1 MARRRTAGFILSLL
15 IAAAISAAGTAAP
28 GEFSVGVLRRDGVL
42 IPFAAYNGRIWEDP
56 WPGAALRQPLPI
68 SLTDVPKTWW
78 GGVGPAAPW
87 RAWLRDESSQPLKLL
102 KPVHVPIF
110 CGAHLAI
117 ATDYRGEPPAERE
130 PTVPKDGI
138 ATAGDVTVL
147 PVTQVS
153 VNAPDAAR
161 IVAAITE
168 RFNEEERLA
177 ETNFTSWIHP
187 YDRASRVKLPIT
199 LEAFYRSVD
208 TVGPNGLDYRTNY
221 IEAVRRFPALT
232 GDQGCGLIT
241 FARGWVTEY
250 RDKKPEINIG
260 ARITYCD
267 RADVSFIQPFGR
279 VRVERPG
286 GGGRAGGTDVYWI
299 YQTSSW
305 RDEFY
310 SIARVAPEGV
320 RPVLVVAG
328 GGCPKERA
336 K

>member
-1 MARRRTAGFILSLL
+1 MARRIPALILSAVL
-15 IAAAISAAGTAAP
+15 AAAISAIALAAP

-42 IPFAAYNGRIWEDP
+42 IPFGSFDGRQWNVV
-56 WPGAALRQPLPI
+56 WPGSDLRQPLPI
-68 SLTDVPKTWW
+68 GLGDIPARWW
-78 GGVGPAAPW
+78 GGPGPAAAW
-87 RAWLRDESSQPLKLL
+87 TAWLRDDQKRPLKLL

-117 ATDYRGEPPAERE
+117 ATDYRGEPSSGPE

-138 ATAGDVTVL
+138 ATAGDVVVL

-161 IVAAITE
+161 MIDAIKE
-168 RFNEEERLA
+168 RFDEEEVLA
-177 ETNFTSWIHP
+177 EKLFTNWRHP
-187 YDRASRVKLPIT
+187 YPQTVRARLPIA

-208 TVGPNGLDYRTNY
+208 KGPNGDYRTSY
-221 IEAVRRFPALT
+221 IEAVRKFPA
-232 GDQGCGLIT
+232 GFRDEGCGLIT
-241 FARGWVTEY
+241 FVRGWVTESG
-250 RDKKPEINIG
+250 DGKPEINIG

-279 VRVERPG
+279 VRVSRG
-286 GGGRAGGTDVYWI
+286 SSRDRTAGDVYWL

-310 SIARVAPEGV
+310 SVVRVAPEGV

-328 GGCPKERA
+328 GGCPKDPA

>member
-1 MARRRTAGFILSLL
+1 MARRIPAFLLSAVLTAALCATG
-15 IAAAISAAGTAAP
+15 AAAS

-42 IPFAAYNGRIWEDP
+42 IPFASFRGGEWSVV
-56 WPGAALRQPLPI
+56 WPGSDLGQPLPI
-68 SLTDVPKTWW
+68 GLGDIPERWW
-78 GGVGPAAPW
+78 GGAGPKAPW
-87 RAWLRDESSQPLKLL
+87 TAWLRDAEKRPLKLL

-117 ATDYRGEPPAERE
+117 ATDHRGEPGTERE

-153 VNAPDAAR
+153 VVSPDAAH
-161 IVAAITE
+161 IVQTITE

-177 ETNFTSWIHP
+177 EKHFTNWVHP
-187 YDRASRVKLPIT
+187 FPPFMRYRLPIT
-199 LEAFYRSVD
+199 LEAFYRATD
-208 TVGPNGLDYRTNY
+208 AGPGGDFRTTY
-221 IEAVRRFPALT
+221 IEAVRKYPALT

-241 FARGWVTEY
+241 FVRGWITEY
-250 RDKKPEINIG
+250 GDKKPEINIG

-267 RADVSFIQPFGR
+267 RNDISFIQPFGR
-279 VRVERPG
+279 IRVPRGSLRAHGPG
-286 GGGRAGGTDVYWI
+286 DVYWI

-310 SIARVAPEGV
+310 SVARVAPEGV
-320 RPVLVVAG
+320 RPVVVVAG
-328 GGCPKERA
+328 GGCPKEPA

>member
-1 MARRRTAGFILSLL
+1 ML
-15 IAAAISAAGTAAP
+15 IAAAISAGGVAAP

-42 IPFAAYNGRIWEDP
+42 IPFATYHGRVWEVV
-56 WPGAALRQPLPI
+56 WPGSDLREPLPI
-68 SLTDVPKTWW
+68 NLTDVPRKWW
-78 GGVGPAAPW
+78 GGIGPDVSW
-87 RAWLRDESSQPLKLL
+87 RAWLRDEGTQPLKLV

-117 ATDYRGEPPAERE
+117 ATDYRGEALTERE

-147 PVTQVS
+147 PITQVS

-161 IVAAITE
+161 MIDAITE

-177 ETNFTSWIHP
+177 ERTFTSWRHP
-187 YDRASRVKLPIT
+187 YSPFARAKLPIT
-199 LEAFYRSVD
+199 LEAFYRSTD
-208 TVGPNGLDYRTNY
+208 TSGPDGLDFRTNY
-221 IEAVRRFPALT
+221 IEAVRRFPA
-232 GDQGCGLIT
+232 GPMDQGCGLIT

-250 RDKKPEINIG
+250 RSKKPEINIG

-286 GGGRAGGTDVYWI
+286 GRGRAAGTDVYWI

-320 RPVLVVAG
+320 RPTLVVAG
-328 GGCPKERA
+328 GGCPQERA
-336 K
+336 R

>member
-1 MARRRTAGFILSLL
+1 MILAVL
-15 IAAAISAAGTAAP
+15 AAAAVSAATAAAP

-42 IPFAAYNGRIWEDP
+42 IPFASFNGRTWEVV
-56 WPGAALRQPLPI
+56 WPGADLREPLPI
-68 SLTDVPKTWW
+68 GLADAPRKWW
-78 GGVGPAAPW
+78 GGVGPDAPW
-87 RAWLRDESSQPLKLL
+87 QAWLRDDAKQPLKLL

-117 ATDYRGEPPAERE
+117 ATDYRGEALPERE

-147 PVTQVS
+147 PITQVS

-161 IVAAITE
+161 IIAAITE
-168 RFNEEERLA
+168 QFNEEESLA
-177 ETNFTSWIHP
+177 ERHFTNWRHP
-187 YDRASRVKLPIT
+187 YGPMARARYPIA
-199 LEAFYRSVD
+199 LEAFYRAAD
-208 TVGPNGLDYRTNY
+208 PAPAGDFRTNY
-221 IEAVRRFPALT
+221 IEAVRKFPAAE

-241 FARGWVTEY
+241 FVRGWVTEY
-250 RDKKPEINIG
+250 RDRKPEINIG

-267 RADVSFIQPFGR
+267 RADVSFMQPFGR
-279 VRVERPG
+279 VRTERGPG
-286 GGGRAGGTDVYWI
+286 RGRDSGAAVYWI

-310 SIARVAPEGV
+310 SVARVAPEGV

-328 GGCPKERA
+328 GGCPKEPA

>member
-1 MARRRTAGFILSLL
+1 MSAV
-15 IAAAISAAGTAAP
+15 AAAALSAGTAAAP

-42 IPFAAYNGRIWEDP
+42 IPFASFNGRTWQVV
-56 WPGAALRQPLPI
+56 WPGSDLRQPLPI
-68 SLTDVPKTWW
+68 GLGDIPKAWW
-78 GGVGPAAPW
+78 GGAGPDAPW
-87 RAWLRDESSQPLKLL
+87 RAWLRDDTQQPLKLI
-102 KPVHVPIF
+102 KPVHVPVF

-117 ATDYRGEPPAERE
+117 ATDYRGEAPAERE

-138 ATAGDVTVL
+138 ATTGDVTVR
-147 PVTQVS
+147 PITQVS
-153 VNAPDAAR
+153 VKSPDAAR

-168 RFNEEERLA
+168 RFNEEEALA
-177 ETNFTSWIHP
+177 TRQFTNWFHP
-187 YDRASRVKLPIT
+187 FGPDYRSQMPIE
-199 LEAFYRSVD
+199 LEAFYRAVD
-208 TVGPNGLDYRTNY
+208 PGPNGDFRTNY
-221 IEAVRRFPALT
+221 IEAVRRFPA
-232 GDQGCGLIT
+232 GPVDRGCGLIT

-260 ARITYCD
+260 ARVTYCD

-279 VRVERPG
+279 VRIERAR
-286 GGGRAGGTDVYWI
+286 GREADADVFWI

-310 SIARVAPEGV
+310 SVARVAPEGV

-336 K
+336 R